1 LGSTRIYSLLIMS
14 GHVMGWALGWAASGP
29 GPSPGPLARSLWAL
43 GALLVM
49 SRICHVLVSFSKVSS
64 LGRLLLSV

>member
-1 LGSTRIYSLLIMS
+1 MRIYNLLIMS
-14 GHVMGWALGWAASGP
+14 GHVMGWALVWAASGP
-29 GPSPGPLARSLWAL
+29 EPSPCPLVWSMWAL

-49 SRICHVLVSFSKVSS
+49 LLIRQVLVSFAEVSG

>member
-1 LGSTRIYSLLIMS
+1 MF
-14 GHVMGWALGWAASGP
+14 GHVMGWALVWAESGP

-49 SRICHVLVSFSKVSS
+49 SRIYQVLVSFFEVNG